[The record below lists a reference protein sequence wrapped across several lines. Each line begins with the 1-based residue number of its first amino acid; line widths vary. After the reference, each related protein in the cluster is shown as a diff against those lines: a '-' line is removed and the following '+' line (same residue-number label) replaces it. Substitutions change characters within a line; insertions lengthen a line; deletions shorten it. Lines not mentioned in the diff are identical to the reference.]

1 MTRIVQ
7 RARSI
12 RVRRVLMCVYL
23 ASASVCLLSVP
34 VAAQV
39 GIRTDLDT
47 TLITVGDRIT
57 LSVRVSHPADALV
70 IWPDSL
76 DLRPFELLGAQ
87 VLPMEFEGERRISSA
102 SFVLTAFELGELDL
116 PSFAI
121 AVDDGAGERQTVST
135 DGFAVEVV
143 TVGQDETGDIRE
155 IRGPLMIP
163 VSVLRVTGWI
173 VALLVAGVV
182 GAWLYRRWA
191 RARSGVAV
199 VEAGPPPRPPHE
211 VALEAL
217 DSLQASDLL
226 MRGAVKEYHIEASDI
241 LRRYLEARFGVT
253 ALEMTT
259 WEIVEALRDG
269 DTVPEFREDLRRFL
283 DRCDLVKFAKVRPA
297 PEVATQVVE
306 LGRELVRGSMPESD
320 RDEVVPSD
328 EAVSDSGSPLE
339 SID

>member
-1 MTRIVQ
+1 MQ
-7 RARSI
+7 SE
-12 RVRRVLMCVYL
+12 
-23 ASASVCLLSVP
+23 
-34 VAAQV
+34 
-39 GIRTDLDT
+39 
-47 TLITVGDRIT
+47 GDA
-57 LSVRVSHPADALV
+57 RVS
-70 IWPDSL
+70 
-76 DLRPFELLGAQ
+76 
-87 VLPMEFEGERRISSA
+87 SA
-102 SFVLTAFELGELDL
+102 IFLLTAFELGELEI
-116 PSFAI
+116 PSFGIELI
-121 AVDDGAGERQTVST
+121 AADGRPETLRTE
-135 DGFAVEVV
+135 GFGIEVV
-143 TVGQDETGDIRE
+143 SVGQDETGDIRE

-191 RARSGVAV
+191 RARSGVVV

-217 DSLQASDLL
+217 DSLQASNLL